1 MNIQLRHSDHQITAE
16 MLLNDNH
23 INFKMFS
30 NDYHD
35 YYIKIKMLYYDPQ
48 INMTM
53 LQSEC
58 QINIKIL
65 HDADDLS
72 LDLQRQLAASKEK
85 NAELLDDRSKLVSLC
100 FPQQQA
106 ILICG

>member
-1 MNIQLRHSDHQITAE
+1 
-16 MLLNDNH
+16 MLH
-23 INFKMFS
+23 
-30 NDYHD
+30 
-35 YYIKIKMLYYDPQ
+35 YDPQ

-53 LQSEC
+53 LQNEC

-65 HDADDLS
+65 HDAVDLS

-100 FPQQQA
+100 FSQQQA